1 MPCEFCH
8 RDFGHTVG
16 CPNYILPKCKH
27 YCSICGDGIYNG
39 DEYIK
44 NDNEEY
50 IHWDCWQ
57 SCRDLVKWLGYEI
70 KTMDEND
77 E

>member
-8 RDFGHTVG
+8 RDFGHNTG
-16 CPNYILPKCKH
+16 CPNYTPPKYKH
-27 YCSICGDGIYNG
+27 HCSICEDGIYNG

-44 NDNEEY
+44 NDSAEY

-57 SCRDLVKWLGYEI
+57 SCKDLIKWLGYEV

>member
-1 MPCEFCH
+1 MKMCNICRKYPCDC
-8 RDFGHTVG
+8 R
-16 CPNYILPKCKH
+16 CPNYKEHKTIH
-27 YCSICGDGIYNG
+27 YCSICGEGIYSG

-44 NDNEEY
+44 NDSKKY

-57 SCRDLVKWLGYEI
+57 SCRDLVKWLGHEVKI
-70 KTMDEND
+70 MDEND

>member
-8 RDFGHTVG
+8 RDFGHNTG
-16 CPNYILPKCKH
+16 CPNYTPPKYKH
-27 YCSICGDGIYNG
+27 HCSICGDGIYNG

-44 NDNEEY
+44 NDSSEY